1 MAMYDVV
8 VVGAGI
14 EGSATAY
21 YLLKKGLH
29 VLLLEQVDYLANPAI
44 ATLRCCR
51 FHHPCLL
58 PVLGTAQPRQLPRSV
73 SDHPQS
79 LRQASVCPDD
89 ERCLHSLER
98 LRERERSHFI
108 QVTKRIEASLCL

>member
-44 ATLRCCR
+44 ATL
-51 FHHPCLL
+51 H
-58 PVLGTAQPRQLPRSV
+58 
-73 SDHPQS
+73 
-79 LRQASVCPDD
+79 
-89 ERCLHSLER
+89 
-98 LRERERSHFI
+98 
-108 QVTKRIEASLCL
+108 